1 MGNAFSASGGTGKA
15 VRVSDLASSKCS
27 KIPQYADK
35 RAWVLKKLYKVKHL
49 DEFPPNVYSARD
61 ADEDIADCRAGV
73 RMRHSYQVVS
83 IKRLEAVKGKDLRKY
98 ALQKFHGYPELIDQR
113 TVEMLPYSK
122 QNAATDVRYYRRYK
136 KPYFII
142 DKATQTVRSRDGK
155 IARQPGRKG
164 TELKYTYNRANIAKK
179 GKFEGGGRKYDVRK
193 YPIQSMKDGSVGR
206 VIPCSVDP
214 VMCGR
219 GQKFF
224 ISRDVADSL
233 KHTLKH
239 VAVVNSTIRHLKA
252 SHAKNLHALDKKI
265 AKAPAG
271 LKAKLQKQRRY
282 MQAKFKA
289 NVAKAKRVEI
299 THPKKPRGGR
309 PTRAEL
315 DKKKQAERARLE
327 RKKKQAERVRIER
340 KKKQAGR
347 VFLPSSRPSRRVSS
361 IYSHS
366 PQASAPPMPRGGFSP
381 AAVQSPQA
389 SAPPMPRGGFSLAV
403 QSPQASAPPMPRGG
417 FSPGSVQSPQASAPP
432 MPRGGFSPAALQSP
446 QAFAPLM
453 QVSSLYSQSPQASA
467 SSMPVQSPQAS
478 APSMSRSG
486 FSPAA
491 VRIPRPGG
499 GWMSAV

>member
-83 IKRLEAVKGKDLRKY
+83 IKRLEAIKGKDLRRY

-136 KPYFII
+136 KPYFIV
-142 DKATQTVRSRDGK
+142 DKSTQTVRSRDGK
-155 IARQPGRKG
+155 IARRPGRKG

-252 SHAKNLHALDKKI
+252 SHAKKLHALDKKI
-265 AKAPAG
+265 AKAPTG

-299 THPKKPRGGR
+299 THPKKPHGGR
-309 PTRAEL
+309 PKRAEL

-327 RKKKQAERVRIER
+327 RKKKQAERAKIER
-340 KKKQAGR
+340 KKKKRR
-347 VFLPSSRPSRRVSS
+347 VFLPSSRPNRRVSS
-361 IYSHS
+361 VYSQSLRASAPPMPKGVFSLAIQS

-389 SAPPMPRGGFSLAV
+389 SAPPMPRGGFSPAAV
-403 QSPQASAPPMPRGG
+403 QSPQASVSPMH
-417 FSPGSVQSPQASAPP
+417 
-432 MPRGGFSPAALQSP
+432 
-446 QAFAPLM
+446 
-453 QVSSLYSQSPQASA
+453 
-467 SSMPVQSPQAS
+467 VQSPQAS
-478 APSMSRSG
+478 APSMHVQSPQAPAPPMPVQSPQAPAPPMPRSG
-486 FSPAA
+486 FSPAP